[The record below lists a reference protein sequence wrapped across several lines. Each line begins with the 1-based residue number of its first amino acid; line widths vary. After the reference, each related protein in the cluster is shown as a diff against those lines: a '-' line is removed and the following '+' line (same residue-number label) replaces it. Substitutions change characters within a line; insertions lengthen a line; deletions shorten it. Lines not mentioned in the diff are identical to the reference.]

1 MDILSY
7 VKGVKTFKKRELVDQ
22 LTALGVIANDLSSNI
37 TRMEVNKIDLS
48 HEMGQWAV
56 TKSIARELDNTGY
69 RGIGYQH
76 AVKTS
81 LTTVAALVAGM
92 IKMVQSHKDET
103 WSGKLLD
110 LRQANLLN
118 LIEHM
123 SHWVKYTSL
132 VYDVLL
138 TMKNGGSKDA
148 DQLLAKAD
156 IRFINQTVEFYKGT
170 FVQLLK
176 GSRIILDGLMAI
188 PEVEVSES
196 SIAVMEATEEAG
208 KSKLLQ
214 QGFGIHQINPVFW
227 YQLNK
232 MNLNLARIDKARRDN
247 EIFAMKI
254 TQAVN
259 QKNGVSD
266 ADLEN
271 QIEIY
276 QDEIIKNVALIES
289 IEAQYA

>member
-22 LTALGVIANDLSSNI
+22 LTALGVIATDLTSNI
-37 TRMEVNKIDLS
+37 ARMEANKVDVS
-48 HEMGQWAV
+48 HEINQWAI
-56 TKSIARELDNTGY
+56 TKSIGRELDNVGY
-69 RGIGYQH
+69 RGIGYQV

-81 LTTVAALVAGM
+81 LQTVSALVVGLS
-92 IKMVQSHKDET
+92 KMVQSHKDEV

-123 SHWVKYTSL
+123 DHWVKYTGM

-138 TMKNGGSKDA
+138 SLKNGGSKDPEK
-148 DQLLAKAD
+148 LLAKTD
-156 IRFINQTVEFYKGT
+156 IRFVNQTLDFYKGT
-170 FVQLLK
+170 MIQLLK
-176 GSRIILDGLMAI
+176 GSTSILNGLNAI

-196 SIAVMEATEEAG
+196 SIAVMEATEAG
-208 KSKLLQ
+208 EKSKLLK

-227 YQLNK
+227 FQLNK

-259 QKNGVSD
+259 QKNGVDD
-266 ADLEN
+266 AQLDN

>member
-48 HEMGQWAV
+48 HEINQWAI
-56 TKSIARELDNTGY
+56 TKAVSRELDNIGY
-69 RGIGYQH
+69 RGVGFQH
-76 AVKTS
+76 AVKTG
-81 LTTVAALVAGM
+81 LDNVQALVLALS
-92 IKMVQSHKDET
+92 KVVQSHKDET

-123 SHWVKYTSL
+123 SHWVKYTGL
-132 VYDVLL
+132 TYDVLL
-138 TMKNGGSKDA
+138 TMKNGGTKDPEK
-148 DQLLAKAD
+148 LLAKTD
-156 IRFINQTVEFYKGT
+156 TRFINQTLEFYKGT
-170 FVQLLK
+170 TAMLLK
-176 GSRIILDGLMAI
+176 GSRVILDGLMAI
-188 PEVEVSES
+188 PEVEVSET

-208 KSKLLQ
+208 KSQLLK

-259 QKNGVSD
+259 QKNGVDD

-289 IEAQYA
+289 IENQYA

>member
-7 VKGVKTFKKRELVDQ
+7 VRGVKTFKKRELVDQ
-22 LTALGVIANDLSSNI
+22 LTALGVIATDLTSNI
-37 TRMEVNKIDLS
+37 TRMEANKVDVS
-48 HEMGQWAV
+48 HEINQWAI
-56 TKSIARELDNTGY
+56 TKSIGRELDNVGY

-81 LTTVAALVAGM
+81 LQTVSSLVAGLS
-92 IKMVQSHKDET
+92 KMVQSHKDEV

-123 SHWVKYTSL
+123 DHWVKYTGM

-138 TMKNGGSKDA
+138 TLKNGGSKDPEK
-148 DQLLAKAD
+148 LLAKSD
-156 IRFINQTVEFYKGT
+156 IRFINQTLEFYKGT
-170 FVQLLK
+170 MVQLLK
-176 GSRIILDGLMAI
+176 GSTIILNGLNAI

-196 SIAVMEATEEAG
+196 SMAVMEATEAG
-208 KSKLLQ
+208 EKSTLLK

-259 QKNGVSD
+259 QKNGVDD
-266 ADLEN
+266 AQLDN